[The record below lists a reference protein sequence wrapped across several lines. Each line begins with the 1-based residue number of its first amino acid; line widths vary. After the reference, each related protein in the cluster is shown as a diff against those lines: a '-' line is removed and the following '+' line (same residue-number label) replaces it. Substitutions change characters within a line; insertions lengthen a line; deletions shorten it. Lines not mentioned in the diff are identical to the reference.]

1 MVFRRRL
8 RPKADVDI
16 VPLIDVMFQLV
27 VFFMVSSTF
36 IVTPGI
42 SLLLPESSS
51 AEPVAMSKLVVSII
65 SPDEVYV
72 NQDRYAL
79 SSLDGGLKAL
89 TEEDRRSIKTVVVEG
104 DSGVSYS
111 LMVSVLD
118 VLRQNGFKG
127 INLKTREAERPGNR

>member
-1 MVFRRRL
+1 MEFRRRL
-8 RPKADVDI
+8 KPQAEVDI

-51 AEPVAMSKLVVSII
+51 AEPVAMSKLVVSIV
-65 SPDEVYV
+65 SQEEVYL
-72 NQDRYAL
+72 NQDRYTVQ
-79 SSLDGGLKAL
+79 SLDAGLKAL
-89 TEEDRRSIKTVVVEG
+89 RDDERRQIKTVVVEG
-104 DSGVSYS
+104 DRNVSYS

-118 VLRQNGFKG
+118 VLRMNGFKG
-127 INLKTREAERPGNR
+127 INLKTREVEEITP